1 MTFIPMD
8 TKTLKERNQGILKN
22 ADCSLILTDTE
33 HGKQAIEQFEN
44 TDDLSI
50 AFKQFSWEELGE
62 LDSTKLEYD
71 IDPEHIAYIIHTS
84 GSTGK
89 PKGTM
94 ISDRAL
100 CTLSNTFKETFRL
113 SDADRGGV
121 LHNFAFDFSIGET
134 FPFLLSGSCIVMIP
148 DDKKTDAETLNQ
160 YGGF

>member
-1 MTFIPMD
+1 MS
-8 TKTLKERNQGILKN
+8 E
-22 ADCSLILTDTE
+22 
-33 HGKQAIEQFEN
+33 EQFEN
-44 TDDLSI
+44 TDDLFI

-113 SDADRGGV
+113 SDADRGAV
-121 LHNFAFDFSIGET
+121 FHNFAFDFT
-134 FPFLLSGSCIVMIP
+134 FNPPALRIVMRSLGLLMMRYWQTIR
-148 DDKKTDAETLNQ
+148 
-160 YGGF
+160 